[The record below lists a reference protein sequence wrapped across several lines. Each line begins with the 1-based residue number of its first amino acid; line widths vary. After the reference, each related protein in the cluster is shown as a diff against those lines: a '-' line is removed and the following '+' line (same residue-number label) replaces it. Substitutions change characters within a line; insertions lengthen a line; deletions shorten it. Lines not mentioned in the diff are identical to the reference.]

1 MENESIGYSI
11 EEFYVALSAFDKAVC
26 EACAVSNFTGNRYVV
41 HYKGYSSHIFTRM
54 CLHSQGLISA
64 LPKTRWAKRDY
75 ECWEFSLIAP
85 HVRALMEGYLLFFY
99 LSETPISE
107 DEWYVKLNVMHLN
120 DCTRRIRLHQ
130 NIKGTEDEAGCR
142 EQQAE
147 LKERLKGSE
156 FFKELPSKLQKQL
169 LTGKALMIP
178 SRDELLEK
186 RGADVGEFNAYYDL
200 VSNYT
205 HILPISFYRSEANGR
220 GSGVYNQSDLSYIVL
235 FLIKAT
241 QWLSTSTERMVEL
254 FPDAA
259 KVKKGKK
266 SKFPLGPKENMKNRK
281 NTKLGHPPF

>member
-1 MENESIGYSI
+1 VKNESAGYNMDD
-11 EEFYVALSAFDKAVC
+11 FYVALSAFDKAVC
-26 EACAVSNFTGNRYVV
+26 EACAVSNFIGSRYVV

-54 CLHSQGLISA
+54 CLHSQALISA

-99 LSETPISE
+99 LSEAPISE

-120 DCTRRIRLHQ
+120 DCTRRVRLHQ
-130 NIKGTEDEAGCR
+130 NIRSAEDEEGFR
-142 EQQAE
+142 EQQIE
-147 LKERLKGSE
+147 LKNRLKGSE

-186 RGADVGEFNAYYDL
+186 LDVDTGEFNAFYDI

-205 HILPISFYRSEANGR
+205 HILPISYYRSEGNGR
-220 GSGVYNQSDLSYIVL
+220 GTGVQNRTDLSYIVIS
-235 FLIKAT
+235 LINAT
-241 QWLSTSTERMVEL
+241 HWLNISTERMVEL

-259 KVKKGKK
+259 KVRKGKK
-266 SKFPLGPKENMKNRK
+266 SKFTLGPKENTKNRK
-281 NTKLGHPPF
+281 

>member
-1 MENESIGYSI
+1 METEIVGYGI
-11 EEFYVALSAFDKAVC
+11 DEFYLALSAFDKAVC

-41 HYKGYSSHIFTRM
+41 HYKGHSSRIFTRM

-107 DEWYVKLNVMHLN
+107 DEWFVKLNIMHLN
-120 DCTRRIRLHQ
+120 DCTRRVRLHQ
-130 NIKGTEDEAGCR
+130 NIRSAENEAGCR
-142 EQQAE
+142 EQQVE
-147 LKERLKGSE
+147 LKERLQGSE
-156 FFKELPSKLQKQL
+156 YFKGLPVKLQKQL

-186 RGADVGEFNAYYDL
+186 LGADVGEFNAYYDL

-205 HILPISFYRSEANGR
+205 HILPISYYRSEANGR
-220 GSGVYNQSDLSYIVL
+220 GTGVQNQTDLSYIVF
-235 FLIKAT
+235 FLINAT
-241 QWLSTSTERMVEL
+241 YWLSISTERMVEL

-259 KVKKGKK
+259 KVRKGKR
-266 SKFPLGPKENMKNRK
+266 SKFSLGPKENMKNRV
-281 NTKLGHPPF
+281 

>member
-1 MENESIGYSI
+1 METEPVGYRMDD
-11 EEFYVALSAFDKAVC
+11 FHTALSALDKAVC
-26 EACAVSNFTGNRYVV
+26 EACAVSNFTGSRYAV
-41 HYKGYSSHIFTRM
+41 HYKGFSSHIFTRM

-99 LSETPISE
+99 LSEEPLSE

-120 DCTRRIRLHQ
+120 DCTRRVRLHQ
-130 NIKGTEDEAGCR
+130 NIRSTEDEAGCR
-142 EQQAE
+142 EQQVE
-147 LKERLKGSE
+147 LKERLKDSE
-156 FFKELPSKLQKQL
+156 YFKKLSPKIQKQL

-186 RGADVGEFNAYYDL
+186 LEADIGEFNAFYDV

-205 HILPISFYRSEANGR
+205 HILPISYYRSEANGR
-220 GSGVYNQSDLSYIVL
+220 GTGVQNRTDLSYIVL
-235 FLIKAT
+235 SMLKAIY
-241 QWLSTSTERMVEL
+241 WINISTERMIEL

-259 KVKKGKK
+259 KVRKGKK
-266 SKFPLGPKENMKNRK
+266 SKFTLGPKENTRNRK
-281 NTKLGHPPF
+281 

>member
-1 MENESIGYSI
+1 MENKSVGYSI

-26 EACAVSNFTGNRYVV
+26 EACAVSNFTGNRYAV
-41 HYKGYSSHIFTRM
+41 HYKGYSSQIFTRM

-107 DEWYVKLNVMHLN
+107 DEWYVKLNIMHLN

-130 NIKGTEDEAGCR
+130 NIRSIEDEAGCR
-142 EQQAE
+142 EQQGE
-147 LKERLKGSE
+147 LKERLQGSE
-156 FFKELPSKLQKQL
+156 FFKGLPSKLQKQL

-178 SRDELLEK
+178 SRDEILEK
-186 RGADVGEFNAYYDL
+186 LDADVGEFNAYYDL

-205 HILPISFYRSEANGR
+205 HILPISYYRSEANGR
-220 GSGVYNQSDLSYIVL
+220 GSGVYNQTDLFYIVL

-241 QWLSTSTERMVEL
+241 HWLSISTERMVGL

-259 KVKKGKK
+259 KVRKGKK

-281 NTKLGHPPF
+281 